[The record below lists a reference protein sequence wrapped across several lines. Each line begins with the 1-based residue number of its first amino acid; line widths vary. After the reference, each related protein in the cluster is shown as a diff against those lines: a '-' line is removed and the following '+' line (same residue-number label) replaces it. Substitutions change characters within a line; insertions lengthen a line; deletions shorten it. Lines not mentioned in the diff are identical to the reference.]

1 MLEDKLLIRRFK
13 RGSENAFKR
22 IYEKYKNY
30 LLTLATA
37 LLNDV
42 SVAEDI
48 VHDVF
53 LSFAKSM
60 EGFELTG
67 NLKRYLAIC
76 VINRARNINK
86 AIKPLNLAADQTEH
100 LVSGSPRPEQS
111 AILAEYSERINNAMV
126 QLKYEQREVI
136 TLHLIIGM
144 KFRQISELQYKS
156 INTIQ
161 SRYRYGMEKLLSL
174 LDEEAAK

>member
-13 RGSENAFKR
+13 RGSEGAFSR

-30 LLTLATA
+30 LLTIATA

-53 LSFAKSM
+53 VSFAKSM
-60 EGFELTG
+60 EEFQLTG
-67 NLKRYLAIC
+67 SLKRYLAVC

-86 AIKPLNLAADQTEH
+86 AIKPLNLVADQTEH
-100 LVSGSPRPEQS
+100 FVSGSPRPEQS

-136 TLHLIIGM
+136 TLHLISGM
-144 KFRQISELQYKS
+144 KFRQISELQDKS

-161 SRYRYGMEKLLSL
+161 SRYRYGLEKLLSL

>member
-1 MLEDKLLIRRFK
+1 MLEDKLLILRFK
-13 RGSENAFKR
+13 RGSESAFTR
-22 IYEKYKNY
+22 IYKKYKNY

-37 LLNDV
+37 LLYDV
-42 SVAEDI
+42 SSAEDI

-53 LSFAKSM
+53 VSFAKTM

-67 NLKRYLAIC
+67 SLRRYLAIC

-86 AIKPLNLAADQTEH
+86 ANRPLNLASDQAER

-111 AILAEYSERINNAMV
+111 AILAEYSECINNAML

-136 TLHLIIGM
+136 ALHLISGM
-144 KFRQISELQYKS
+144 NFRQISELQDKS

-161 SRYRYGMEKLLSL
+161 SRYRYGLGKLLSL
-174 LDEEAAK
+174 LDEETDK

>member
-1 MLEDKLLIRRFK
+1 MLIRRFK
-13 RGSENAFKR
+13 RGSENAFNR

-37 LLNDV
+37 LLHDV

-53 LSFAKSM
+53 VTFAKSM
-60 EGFELTG
+60 EEFELTG
-67 NLKRYLAIC
+67 SLKIYLAVC
-76 VINRARNINK
+76 VANRARNINK
-86 AIKPLNLAADQTEH
+86 AIKPLHLAADQAEH
-100 LVSGSPRPEQS
+100 SVSGSPRPEQS
-111 AILAEYSERINNAMV
+111 AILAEYSERINNALV

-136 TLHLIIGM
+136 TLHLISGM
-144 KFRQISELQYKS
+144 KFRHISELQGKS

-161 SRYRYGMEKLLSL
+161 SRYRYGLEKLQSL
-174 LDEEAAK
+174 LDEKVAT

>member
-13 RGSENAFKR
+13 RGSEGAFSR

-30 LLTLATA
+30 LLTIATA

-53 LSFAKSM
+53 VSFAKSM
-60 EGFELTG
+60 EEFQLTG
-67 NLKRYLAIC
+67 SLKRYLAVC

-86 AIKPLNLAADQTEH
+86 AIKPLNLVAGQTER
-100 LVSGSPRPEQS
+100 LVSGSPMPEQS

-136 TLHLIIGM
+136 TLHLISGM
-144 KFRQISELQYKS
+144 KFRQISELQDKS

-161 SRYRYGMEKLLSL
+161 SRYRYGLEKLLSL

>member
-13 RGSENAFKR
+13 QGSESAFNR

-37 LLNDV
+37 LLHDV

-53 LSFAKSM
+53 VTFAKSM
-60 EGFELTG
+60 EKFELTG
-67 NLKRYLAIC
+67 SLKSYLAVC

-86 AIKPLNLAADQTEH
+86 AIKPVNLSAGQAKDY
-100 LVSGSPRPEQS
+100 VSGSSRPEQS
-111 AILAEYSERINNAMV
+111 AILAEHSERINNAMA
-126 QLKYEQREVI
+126 QLSYEQREVVA
-136 TLHLIIGM
+136 LHLISGM
-144 KFRQISELQYKS
+144 KFRQISELKGKS

-161 SRYRYGMEKLLSL
+161 SRYRYGLEKLQSL
-174 LDEEAAK
+174 LDKKVTK